1 MSMGLALRPEVFKP
15 LETLKIAENIFSE
28 YFFIPD
34 VSKDIDPI
42 QLSFSI
48 LLKNKETL
56 AGPGV
61 IRVNEMQLN
70 ELIRQIKTI
79 NELVENRFFL
89 GVGLGSVKE
98 DVSQAIFSMREKIL
112 KIKEETGIKV
122 IVATLREGL
131 AKRVKDI
138 SDGIILNFST
148 FDHARKVSSVFKNE
162 NRKVISY
169 FKIFIAQTQD
179 AAIHMAVSELQKY
192 AAFPQYYELFKKEG
206 VIEDLLAL
214 YSKREEAIRN
224 LQAKGVIAINPSPDF
239 IKNVSDVFYKN
250 GIDVLALYPYFSSTY
265 TFDKRFAFLKDVFS

>member
-1 MSMGLALRPEVFKP
+1 MSIGLALRPEVFKP
-15 LETLKIAENIFSE
+15 VEILRISENILSE

-34 VSKDIDPI
+34 VSKDLDPI

-48 LLKNKETL
+48 LLKNKETM

-61 IRVNEMQLN
+61 IRINELQLN

-79 NELVENRFFL
+79 NEIVDNRFFL
-89 GVGLGSVKE
+89 GVGLGSVRE

-112 KIKEETGIKV
+112 KIKQETNIK
-122 IVATLREGL
+122 IMVATLREGL
-131 AKRVKDI
+131 AKRVRDI

-148 FDHARKVSSVFKNE
+148 FEHARRVSSVFKNE

-179 AAIHMAVSELQKY
+179 AAIHLAVSELQKY
-192 AAFPQYYELFKKEG
+192 ASFPQYYELFKKEG
-206 VIEDLLAL
+206 VIEDITAL

-250 GIDVLALYPYFSSTY
+250 GIDVLALYPYFSPAYTY
-265 TFDKRFAFLKDVFS
+265 DKRFAFLKEVFS

>member
-1 MSMGLALRPEVFKP
+1 MSIGLALRPEVFKP
-15 LETLKIAENIFSE
+15 LEILKIAENIFSK

-34 VSKDIDPI
+34 VSNEIDPI

-48 LLKNKETL
+48 LLKNKETM

-61 IRVNEMQLN
+61 IRINEMQLN

-98 DVSQAIFSMREKIL
+98 DVSQAISSMREKIL
-112 KIKEETGIKV
+112 KIVQETGVKIF
-122 IVATLREGL
+122 VATLREGL
-131 AKRVKDI
+131 AKKVKDI

-148 FDHARKVSSVFKNE
+148 FEHAKRVSSVFKYE
-162 NRKVISY
+162 NKKVISY
-169 FKIFIAQTQD
+169 FKIFIGQTQD
-179 AAIHMAVSELQKY
+179 AAIHMAINELQKY
-192 AAFPQYYELFKKEG
+192 ASFPQYYELFKKEG
-206 VIEDLLAL
+206 VIEDILAL

-250 GIDVLALYPYFSSTY
+250 GVDVLALYPYFSPTY
-265 TFDKRFAFLKDVFS
+265 NYDKRFAFLKEVFL

>member
-1 MSMGLALRPEVFKP
+1 MSLGLALRPEVFKP
-15 LETLKIAENIFSE
+15 LEILKIAENIFSK

-34 VSKDIDPI
+34 VSNEIDPI

-48 LLKNKETL
+48 LLKNKETM

-61 IRVNEMQLN
+61 IRINEMQLN

-98 DVSQAIFSMREKIL
+98 DVSQAISSMRDKIL
-112 KIKEETGIKV
+112 KIVQETGVKIF
-122 IVATLREGL
+122 VATLREGL
-131 AKRVKDI
+131 AKKVKDI

-148 FDHARKVSSVFKNE
+148 FEHAKRVSSVFKYE
-162 NRKVISY
+162 NKKVISY
-169 FKIFIAQTQD
+169 FKIFIGQTQD
-179 AAIHMAVSELQKY
+179 AAIHMAINELQKY
-192 AAFPQYYELFKKEG
+192 ASFPQYYELFKKEG
-206 VIEDLLAL
+206 VIEDILAL

-250 GIDVLALYPYFSSTY
+250 GVDVLALYPYFSPTY
-265 TFDKRFAFLKDVFS
+265 NYDKRFAFLKEVFL

>member
-1 MSMGLALRPEVFKP
+1 MSLGLALRPEVFKP
-15 LETLKIAENIFSE
+15 LEILKIAENIFSK

-34 VSKDIDPI
+34 VSNEIDPI

-48 LLKNKETL
+48 LLKNKETM

-61 IRVNEMQLN
+61 IRINEMQLN

-98 DVSQAIFSMREKIL
+98 DVSQAISSMREKIL
-112 KIKEETGIKV
+112 KIVQETGVKIL
-122 IVATLREGL
+122 VATLREGL
-131 AKRVKDI
+131 AKKVKDI

-148 FDHARKVSSVFKNE
+148 FEHAKRVSSVFKNE
-162 NRKVISY
+162 NKKVISY
-169 FKIFIAQTQD
+169 FKIFIGQTQD
-179 AAIHMAVSELQKY
+179 AAIHMAINELQKY
-192 AAFPQYYELFKKEG
+192 ASFPQYYELFKKEG
-206 VIEDLLAL
+206 VIEDILAL

-250 GIDVLALYPYFSSTY
+250 GVDVLALYPYFSPTY
-265 TFDKRFAFLKDVFS
+265 NYDKRFAFLKEVFL

>member
-1 MSMGLALRPEVFKP
+1 MSLGLALRPEVFKP
-15 LETLKIAENIFSE
+15 LEILKIAENIYSE

-34 VSKDIDPI
+34 VSNEIDPI

-48 LLKNKETL
+48 LLKNKETM

-61 IRVNEMQLN
+61 IRINEMQLN

-98 DVSQAIFSMREKIL
+98 DVSQAISSMREKIL
-112 KIKEETGIKV
+112 KIVQETGVKIF
-122 IVATLREGL
+122 VATLREGL
-131 AKRVKDI
+131 AKKVKDI

-148 FDHARKVSSVFKNE
+148 FEHAKRVSSVFKYE
-162 NRKVISY
+162 NKKVISY
-169 FKIFIAQTQD
+169 FKIFIGQTQD
-179 AAIHMAVSELQKY
+179 AAIHMAINELQKY
-192 AAFPQYYELFKKEG
+192 ASFPQYYELFKKEG
-206 VIEDLLAL
+206 VIEDILAL

-250 GIDVLALYPYFSSTY
+250 GVDVLALYPYFSPTY
-265 TFDKRFAFLKDVFS
+265 NYDKRFAFLKEVFL

>member
-1 MSMGLALRPEVFKP
+1 MSLGLALRPEIFKP
-15 LETLKIAENIFSE
+15 LEILKIAENIFSK

-34 VSKDIDPI
+34 VSNEIDPI

-48 LLKNKETL
+48 LLKNKETM

-61 IRVNEMQLN
+61 IRINEMQLN

-98 DVSQAIFSMREKIL
+98 DVSQAISSMREKIL
-112 KIKEETGIKV
+112 KIVQETGVKIL
-122 IVATLREGL
+122 VATLREGL
-131 AKRVKDI
+131 AKKVKDI

-148 FDHARKVSSVFKNE
+148 FEHAKRVSSVFKNE
-162 NRKVISY
+162 NKKVISY
-169 FKIFIAQTQD
+169 FKIFIGQTQD
-179 AAIHMAVSELQKY
+179 AAIHMAINELQKY
-192 AAFPQYYELFKKEG
+192 ASFPQYYELFKKEG
-206 VIEDLLAL
+206 VIEDILAL

-250 GIDVLALYPYFSSTY
+250 GVDVLALYPYFSPTY
-265 TFDKRFAFLKDVFS
+265 NYDKRFAFLKEVFL

>member
-1 MSMGLALRPEVFKP
+1 MSLGLALRPEVFKP
-15 LETLKIAENIFSE
+15 LEILKIAENIYSE

-34 VSKDIDPI
+34 VSNEIDPI

-48 LLKNKETL
+48 LLKNKETM

-61 IRVNEMQLN
+61 IRINEMQLN

-98 DVSQAIFSMREKIL
+98 DVSQAISSMREKIL
-112 KIKEETGIKV
+112 KIVQETGVKIF
-122 IVATLREGL
+122 VATLREGL
-131 AKRVKDI
+131 AKKVKDI

-148 FDHARKVSSVFKNE
+148 FEHAKRVSSVFKNE
-162 NRKVISY
+162 NKKVISY
-169 FKIFIAQTQD
+169 FKIFIGQTQD
-179 AAIHMAVSELQKY
+179 AAIHMAINELQKY
-192 AAFPQYYELFKKEG
+192 ASFPQYYELFKKEG
-206 VIEDLLAL
+206 VIEDILAL

-250 GIDVLALYPYFSSTY
+250 GVDVLALYPYFSPTY
-265 TFDKRFAFLKDVFS
+265 NYDKRFAFLKEVFL

>member
-1 MSMGLALRPEVFKP
+1 MSLGLALRPEVFKP
-15 LETLKIAENIFSE
+15 LEILKIAENIFSK

-34 VSKDIDPI
+34 VSNEIDPI

-48 LLKNKETL
+48 LLKNKETM

-61 IRVNEMQLN
+61 IRINEMQLN

-98 DVSQAIFSMREKIL
+98 DVSQAISSMREKIL
-112 KIKEETGIKV
+112 KIVQETGVKIL
-122 IVATLREGL
+122 VATLREGL
-131 AKRVKDI
+131 AKKVKDI

-148 FDHARKVSSVFKNE
+148 FEHAKRVSSVFKNE
-162 NRKVISY
+162 NKKVISY
-169 FKIFIAQTQD
+169 FKIFIGQTQD
-179 AAIHMAVSELQKY
+179 AAIHMAINELQKY
-192 AAFPQYYELFKKEG
+192 ASFPQYYELFKKEG
-206 VIEDLLAL
+206 VIEDILAL

-224 LQAKGVIAINPSPDF
+224 LQAKGVIAINPSSDF

-250 GIDVLALYPYFSSTY
+250 GVDVLALYPYFSPTY
-265 TFDKRFAFLKDVFS
+265 NYDKRFAFLKEVFS

>member
-1 MSMGLALRPEVFKP
+1 MSLGLALRPEVFKP
-15 LETLKIAENIFSE
+15 LEILKIAENIYSE

-34 VSKDIDPI
+34 VSNEIDPI

-48 LLKNKETL
+48 LLKNKETM

-61 IRVNEMQLN
+61 IRINEMQLN

-98 DVSQAIFSMREKIL
+98 DVSQAISSMREKIL
-112 KIKEETGIKV
+112 KIVQETGVKIF
-122 IVATLREGL
+122 VATLREGL
-131 AKRVKDI
+131 AKKVKDI

-148 FDHARKVSSVFKNE
+148 FEHAKRVSSVFKNE
-162 NRKVISY
+162 NKKVISY
-169 FKIFIAQTQD
+169 FKIFIGQTQD
-179 AAIHMAVSELQKY
+179 AAIHMAINELQKY
-192 AAFPQYYELFKKEG
+192 ASFHQYYELFKKEG
-206 VIEDLLAL
+206 VIEDILAL

-250 GIDVLALYPYFSSTY
+250 GVDVLALYPYFSPTY
-265 TFDKRFAFLKDVFS
+265 NYDKRFAFLKEVFL

>member
-1 MSMGLALRPEVFKP
+1 MSLGLALRPEVFKP
-15 LETLKIAENIFSE
+15 LEILKIAENIFSK

-34 VSKDIDPI
+34 VSNEIDPI

-48 LLKNKETL
+48 LLKNKETM

-61 IRVNEMQLN
+61 IRINEMQLN

-98 DVSQAIFSMREKIL
+98 DVSQAISSMREKIL
-112 KIKEETGIKV
+112 KIVQETGVKIF
-122 IVATLREGL
+122 VATLREGL
-131 AKRVKDI
+131 AKKVKDI

-148 FDHARKVSSVFKNE
+148 FEHAKRVSSVFKYE
-162 NRKVISY
+162 NKKVISY
-169 FKIFIAQTQD
+169 FKIFIGQTQD
-179 AAIHMAVSELQKY
+179 AAIHMAINELQKY
-192 AAFPQYYELFKKEG
+192 ASFPQYYELFKKEG
-206 VIEDLLAL
+206 VIEDILAL

-250 GIDVLALYPYFSSTY
+250 GVDVLALYPYFSPTY
-265 TFDKRFAFLKDVFS
+265 NYDKRFAFLKEVFL